1 MTVLVTG
8 GTGFV
13 GSHVITA
20 LLQAGHPV
28 RGLVRSRSKAEALG
42 LGNVEWVAGDL
53 TDTAAL
59 EAATRGVSAIIHLA
73 GLVAARSEL
82 EFLSTNRDGTE
93 RLVRAAA
100 ETQAR
105 FVHVSSLAAAGPS
118 QPGQPLSGDEPPR
131 PVSAYGRS
139 KLASEH
145 AVRAGPLPWVILRPP
160 AVYGPRDREMFR
172 IFRAATFGVAP
183 VFGTGSQELSLV
195 YGPDLAEAIVAATM
209 AEGMEGTVCY
219 PAHAEVLTARQVAMT
234 IGEASGRQVR
244 ILGIPQPLA
253 RGALQLTGAFAR
265 LTNRATLLTPD
276 KGNELFQRAWTCD
289 PAGLNQATGWQ
300 ARHDLAQGALET
312 YHWYLGAGW
321 L

>member
-13 GSHVITA
+13 GGHVITA

-42 LGNVEWVAGDL
+42 LGKVEWVTGDL
-53 TDTAAL
+53 TDAAAL
-59 EAATRGVSAIIHLA
+59 EAATHGVSAIIHLA

-82 EFLSTNRDGTE
+82 EFLSINRDGTE

-100 ETQAR
+100 DTQAR
-105 FVHVSSLAAAGPS
+105 FVHVSSLAAAGPA

-145 AVRAGPLPWVILRPP
+145 AVRAGQLPWVILRPP

-172 IFRAATFGVAP
+172 IFRAARLGIAP
-183 VFGTGSQELSLV
+183 VFGDGSQELSLV

-209 AEGMEGTVCY
+209 AEGIEGAVCY

-234 IGEASGRQVR
+234 IGNASGRKVR

-265 LTNRATLLTPD
+265 LARRATLLTPD

-289 PAGLNQATGWQ
+289 PTGLSQATGWQ
-300 ARHDLAQGALET
+300 ARHDLAQGALAT
-312 YHWYLGAGW
+312 YHWYLHAGW